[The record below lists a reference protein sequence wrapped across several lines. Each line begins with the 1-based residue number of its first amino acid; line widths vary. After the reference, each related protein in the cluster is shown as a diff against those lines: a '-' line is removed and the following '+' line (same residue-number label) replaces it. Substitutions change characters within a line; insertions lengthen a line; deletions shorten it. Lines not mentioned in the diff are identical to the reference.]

1 MDQDLKT
8 EKSLSFKKNMS
19 CFSDKTALITGGA
32 SGIGKLTGQ
41 LLLEKGLHTLVIW
54 DLNKELLDST
64 SQEFTQ
70 QGFNVITHCVDI
82 SALPA
87 ILDAADLL
95 KKNNIHIDILIN
107 NAGIIVGKY
116 FSDHSHDEI
125 DSTISINTTALMH
138 LSRIFLPA
146 MIEKRKGHIVNIA
159 SAAGMVANPKMSV
172 YAASKWAVIGW
183 SDSLRLEMET
193 QKTGVHITTVTPYYI
208 NTGMFD
214 GVKSNIIPIL
224 DPLKVA
230 KRIIQG
236 IEKNKIY
243 VRMPGIV
250 YALPLIKGLLPARW
264 FDTIAGKWLGIYKS
278 MEDFRGRK

>member
-1 MDQDLKT
+1 MSLFT
-8 EKSLSFKKNMS
+8 E
-19 CFSDKTALITGGA
+19 KTALITGGA
-32 SGIGKLTGQ
+32 SGIGKLMGQ

-54 DLNKELLDST
+54 DLNKELLDNT
-64 SQEFTQ
+64 SKEFTQ
-70 QGFNVITHCVDI
+70 QGFNVITTCLDI
-82 SALPA
+82 TILTAV
-87 ILDAADLL
+87 LDAADQL
-95 KKNNIHIDILIN
+95 KKNNIKIDILIN

-116 FSDHSHDEI
+116 FSEHSHDEI
-125 DSTISINTTALMH
+125 DRTISINTTALMH

-146 MIEKRKGHIVNIA
+146 MIQRGNGNIVNIA

-183 SDSLRLEMET
+183 SDSLRLEMEI

-224 DPLKVA
+224 NPLKAA
-230 KRIIQG
+230 KQIIQG

-250 YALPLIKGLLPARW
+250 YVLPLIKGLLPARW

-278 MEDFRGRK
+278 MEDFTGRKKAIQ